1 MEKRYRLRSNTEF
14 KEVYKYGKN
23 YWNRNLVLYVKKNG
37 LGYTRVGYSI
47 TKKIGNSVV
56 RNRIRRQMKEIYRL
70 KSNSIKDNYDLIFIP
85 KKNVVDISYKTLES
99 AMIHIMKIAKLLK
112 KESELDG

>member
-1 MEKRYRLRSNTEF
+1 MDKMNRLRSNMEF
-14 KEVYKYGKN
+14 KKVYKYGKN
-23 YWNRNLVLYVKKNG
+23 YWNRNLILYVMKND

-70 KSNSIKDNYDLIFIP
+70 NFDWIENNYDLIFIP
-85 KKNVVDISYKTLES
+85 KKNVVDISYEKLDS
-99 AMIHIMKIAKLLK
+99 AMIHIMNLAKLLK
-112 KESELDG
+112 KKVN